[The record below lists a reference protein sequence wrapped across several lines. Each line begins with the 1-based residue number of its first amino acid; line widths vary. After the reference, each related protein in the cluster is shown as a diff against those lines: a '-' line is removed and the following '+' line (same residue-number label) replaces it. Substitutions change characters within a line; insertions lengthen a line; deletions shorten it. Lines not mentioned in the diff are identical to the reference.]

1 MGHSVDPY
9 KPLDRGEAFGEQ
21 FITITHNFLLCLLRP
36 TACIFRLFCQKL
48 LLDWLSR
55 RVLTRL
61 PFHLMNLIL
70 TLS

>member
-1 MGHSVDPY
+1 MGHSVDTY

-21 FITITHNFLLCLLRP
+21 FITITHNLLSECFAP
-36 TACIFRLFCQKL
+36 TACIFCLSCQIL

-55 RVLTRL
+55 RVKTRL
-61 PFHLMNLIL
+61 PFHLMNPIL